1 MRSRFVWVS
10 IILSVIGAG
19 PLAAQQQPAA
29 ISPSPNA
36 PATLTRLTLEQA
48 REMALANNKKLQL
61 GRMNLDEKGVAVSA
75 ARRDYFPKVL
85 GIAGYLHLSD
95 NLGTVLATRS
105 RTLGGATIGPGGFLE
120 VPTVTIPGKTIAANV
135 VNQDSVTGAVIVAQP
150 ITKLIGVS
158 ALVDL

>member
-75 ARRDYFPKVL
+75 ATVPLRCRRCCPNGTSGSTRAWAWFTACQASSLEERPQYRDPPCASDVA
-85 GIAGYLHLSD
+85 AGSSQIHEPPL
-95 NLGTVLATRS
+95 
-105 RTLGGATIGPGGFLE
+105 
-120 VPTVTIPGKTIAANV
+120 
-135 VNQDSVTGAVIVAQP
+135 
-150 ITKLIGVS
+150 
-158 ALVDL
+158 